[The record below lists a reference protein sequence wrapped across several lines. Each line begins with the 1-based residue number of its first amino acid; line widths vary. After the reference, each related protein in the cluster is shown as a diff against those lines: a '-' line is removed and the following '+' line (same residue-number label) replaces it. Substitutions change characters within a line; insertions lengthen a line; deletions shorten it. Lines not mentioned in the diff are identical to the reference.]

1 MWALKFRKI
10 CNSEIML
17 NGRKKLMLDNIDN
30 PVQFLGKTIEIVT
43 KKFKI
48 WNSLWRK
55 VNFKANISLNLSVK
69 IQI

>member
-1 MWALKFRKI
+1 
-10 CNSEIML
+10 
-17 NGRKKLMLDNIDN
+17 MLDNIDN
-30 PVQFLGKTIEIVT
+30 PLELLGKTIEIVT